1 MAGDTHY
8 NVLGVE
14 YDIDAA
20 ALRKAYVAKAREF
33 HPDFHTSES
42 AEIRANAGVQMRLV
56 NTAWEALGTAPSRAR
71 YDKELRNT
79 GRLNPD
85 LFAGPNRSPDT
96 GVYAEPEYTS
106 GSAPPRW
113 LTMLPILCLFMAVMS
128 FALGMVTGLP
138 ALLAGAVILALV
150 GAVMFVVVPLV
161 ALKRS
166 KQGSSVHGGPT
177 VHA

>member
-8 NVLGVE
+8 EVLGVE

-33 HPDFHTSES
+33 HPDFHASES
-42 AEIRANAGVQMRLV
+42 AEIRANAEMRMRLI
-56 NTAWEALGTAPSRAR
+56 NTAWEVLGPASSRAS

-79 GRLNPD
+79 GRLESD
-85 LFAGPNRSPDT
+85 SLAGPHRSHDT
-96 GVYAEPEYTS
+96 GVYAEPEYAS

-113 LTMLPILCLFMAVMS
+113 LTMVPILCLFAAVVS
-128 FALGMVTGLP
+128 FALGIVTGLP

-150 GAVMFVVVPLV
+150 GAVMFVVAPLV

-166 KQGSSVHGGPT
+166 KQGSSLHGGPT
-177 VHA
+177 IHA